1 MENYED
7 CFHQTLIGKERMKI
21 KQTLQEPMNTYN
33 IVSLHAHPEWRIPA
47 ARWFQEKWEIPL
59 EEYLTSIDESIKG
72 TVAVPRWYIVI
83 EEQQIIAGAGVIG
96 NDFHDRKDLTPNIC
110 ALYVEPERRCRGI
123 AGQLLEHIC
132 KDMAVKGIST
142 LYLITEHTSFYER
155 YGWEYLCMV
164 KGDDGEQ
171 MRMYKKSPKAHTKT
185 DTSRREK
192 LFGETQNSFFYVV
205 IQISRE
211 FFYFIKGFH

>member
-1 MENYED
+1 
-7 CFHQTLIGKERMKI
+7 
-21 KQTLQEPMNTYN
+21 MNTYN
-33 IVSLHAHPEWRIPA
+33 IISLHANPEWRIPA

-59 EEYLTSIDESIKG
+59 EEYLTSINESIKG
-72 TVAVPRWYIVI
+72 TVAVPQWYIVI
-83 EEQQIIAGAGVIG
+83 EGQQIIAGAGVIE

-110 ALYVEPERRCRGI
+110 ALYVEPERRCHGI
-123 AGQLLEHIC
+123 AGHLLEHIC

-192 LFGETQNSFFYVV
+192 LFGETQNSF
-205 IQISRE
+205 
-211 FFYFIKGFH
+211 